1 MTEKTKKLVVVGDEG
16 VGKTC
21 MLISYSINGF
31 PNDYVPTV
39 FDNYIKHCEID
50 GKNVSVAL
58 WDTSGQQDYETLRPL
73 SYVEADVIL
82 LLFSVVSHESFEN
95 ATTKWKQE
103 IDQYC
108 PGVPIILVG
117 TKSDLRNDEK
127 VLKQM
132 KEEGLDLISKEMVD
146 KKLKEIGAE
155 KYIEIS
161 SLNGQN
167 LNFVFEEAV
176 RIVLKS
182 SEEGSDKGC
191 CVC

>member
-1 MTEKTKKLVVVGDEG
+1 M
-16 VGKTC
+16 
-21 MLISYSINGF
+21 
-31 PNDYVPTV
+31 
-39 FDNYIKHCEID
+39 
-50 GKNVSVAL
+50 
-58 WDTSGQQDYETLRPL
+58 
-73 SYVEADVIL
+73 
-82 LLFSVVSHESFEN
+82 FSVVSHESFEN

-176 RIVLKS
+176 RTVLKS
-182 SEEGSDKGC
+182 SEKGSDKGC